1 MTDKFKHPL
10 LLLLALVLVLPACK
24 RANDNNP
31 ALIGKWQG
39 KEWLVFG
46 KPMGQ
51 DASLVFFEFTTDGD
65 YSAQFGDQEE
75 SGVWRTQKDKLYTTA
90 QGEKEIVVKILT
102 LNETTLRFEMN
113 RGGQQET
120 LELTKTQ

>member
-1 MTDKFKHPL
+1 MKHILSL
-10 LLLLALVLVLPACK
+10 LIIGLLALAACK

-46 KPMGQ
+46 KPIGE
-51 DASLVFFEFTTDGD
+51 DASQVEFEFTAEGD
-65 YSAQFGDQEE
+65 YSARFGSQEE
-75 SGVWRTQKDKLYTTA
+75 SGVWRTQKEKLYTTA
-90 QGEKEIVVKILT
+90 QGEKEIVVKILQ
-102 LNETTLRFEMN
+102 LDATTLKFEMN
-113 RGGQQET
+113 RGGRQET